1 MMEKKLNVLNVYR
14 TYYPDPPGGLQ
25 EAIRQIC
32 IATSNVGV
40 KNTIFTLS
48 PNPHPKNVHFSEVDV
63 IRERSLIAPASC
75 DIGGLASFKI
85 FSILT
90 KKSDLVHYYHPW
102 PFADILNLTTRKSH
116 PKILTYISD
125 VVRQRILNIAY
136 APLMRRHLQDMD
148 LIVANCP
155 SYAETSPVLSHA
167 SVRNKVRIVPLGID
181 ESSYPKNGD
190 ESIFSRANFDSN
202 EPYFLFLGVHRYY
215 KGIHT
220 LIEAARL
227 TKANIIIAGSGPK
240 TRELMEQVSSHA
252 LKNIIFTG
260 QVTNSEKVSLF
271 KKCRGF
277 VLPSHLRS
285 EAYGMVLVE
294 ASMFGKPMVSCEIG
308 TGTSFINKDGLTGY
322 VVPPESP
329 VRLADAINA
338 LLEDESLAARM
349 GAAARSRYEEM
360 FSGEALGKAYSNLY
374 SEIA

>member
-1 MMEKKLNVLNVYR
+1 
-14 TYYPDPPGGLQ
+14 
-25 EAIRQIC
+25 
-32 IATSNVGV
+32 
-40 KNTIFTLS
+40 
-48 PNPHPKNVHFSEVDV
+48 
-63 IRERSLIAPASC
+63 
-75 DIGGLASFKI
+75 
-85 FSILT
+85 
-90 KKSDLVHYYHPW
+90 
-102 PFADILNLTTRKSH
+102 
-116 PKILTYISD
+116 
-125 VVRQRILNIAY
+125 
-136 APLMRRHLQDMD
+136 
-148 LIVANCP
+148 
-155 SYAETSPVLSHA
+155 
-167 SVRNKVRIVPLGID
+167 
-181 ESSYPKNGD
+181 
-190 ESIFSRANFDSN
+190 
-202 EPYFLFLGVHRYY
+202 VHRYY

-360 FSGEALGKAYSNLY
+360 FSGEALGEAYSNLY
-374 SEIA
+374 SEIT